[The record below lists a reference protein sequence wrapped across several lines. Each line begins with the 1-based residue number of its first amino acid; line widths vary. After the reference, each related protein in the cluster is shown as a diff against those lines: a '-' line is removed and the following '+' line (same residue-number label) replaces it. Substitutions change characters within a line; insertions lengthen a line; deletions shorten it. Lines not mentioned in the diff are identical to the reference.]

1 MLAFVAGVAAGVLL
15 ASAGWRAF
23 PSAPIQAVAQ
33 AQRSWDVLESVRS
46 GLTNLVYPQGS
57 SARPRTYRWA
67 VTNRV
72 RMATSNV
79 TLARNLP
86 QAVDQAPKT
95 APAVIPSSST
105 PSEAPSQTPPPQVV
119 PPSRV
124 ATKPPAAVERPEA
137 WYDRALKLYEA
148 GRHDQAR
155 AEFTRF
161 LAAHPGHRLAVN
173 ALYWSGETC
182 YSQGRYD
189 QATGYFS
196 RVARDYPRHDK
207 SPDALLKLAYTALR
221 QGQGDQARAYLDQL
235 QVRYPQSRAS
245 RLGRDARARLQGDN
259 GPVLAVA
266 VRE

>member
-1 MLAFVAGVAAGVLL
+1 MLAFVAGVVVGVLL
-15 ASAGWRAF
+15 ASTGWLAF
-23 PSAPIQAVAQ
+23 HSAPTQAVAQ
-33 AQRSWDVLESVRS
+33 AQRSRDVLESVRS
-46 GLTNLVYPQGS
+46 GLANLVCPRGS

-79 TLARNLP
+79 TLARNLL
-86 QAVDQAPKT
+86 QADDQAPET
-95 APAVIPSSST
+95 APAVIPRST
-105 PSEAPSQTPPPQVV
+105 PSEVPSQTPPPQAVQ
-119 PPSRV
+119 PSRV

-137 WYDRALKLYEA
+137 WYGRALKLYEA

-161 LAAHPGHRLAVN
+161 LVVHPGHRLAAN

-221 QGQGDQARAYLDQL
+221 QGRDDQARAYLDQL
-235 QVRYPQSRAS
+235 QARYPQSRAS
-245 RLGRDARARLQGDN
+245 RLGREARSRLQGDN